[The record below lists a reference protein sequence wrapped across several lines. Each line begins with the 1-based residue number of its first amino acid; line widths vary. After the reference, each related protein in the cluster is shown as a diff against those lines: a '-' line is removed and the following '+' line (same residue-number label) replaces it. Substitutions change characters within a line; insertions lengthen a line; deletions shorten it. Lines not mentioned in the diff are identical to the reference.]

1 MTVVVYC
8 TARTHCDYDCCV
20 LVTVISSASIVSPT
34 TPSNIVLLT
43 HCSTVHVFRT
53 NRAAVGDDSIQRL
66 AQKQEMAN
74 QLRRQLRG
82 RDETLTT
89 LQRQLDEATA
99 ARVRLEGEL
108 QTATARAE
116 AASQQARRYA
126 DGSSSSSAAVTAAA
140 AAEVA
145 KLRRE
150 ADTAAATVRQ
160 LRAAAASHANDD
172 SNGSSDVV
180 RLKAELARLQSERGL
195 RNSSASGAG
204 AASLIVVQQ
213 LEERIDAL
221 QQDND
226 RLNREL
232 QAFDL
237 DFFEEIEDLKF
248 KYSEA
253 VRRLRTYE
261 G

>member
-1 MTVVVYC
+1 M
-8 TARTHCDYDCCV
+8 
-20 LVTVISSASIVSPT
+20 
-34 TPSNIVLLT
+34 LLT
-43 HCSTVHVFRT
+43 LLWLHGALFYNCD

-82 RDETLTT
+82 RDETLST

-99 ARVRLEGEL
+99 VRVRLESEL

-126 DGSSSSSAAVTAAA
+126 DGSSSSSSAAVTAAA

-150 ADTAAATVRQ
+150 ADTAAATIRQ
-160 LRAAAASHANDD
+160 LRAAAATHANDD

-180 RLKAELARLQSERGL
+180 RLRAELARLQSERGL
-195 RNSSASGAG
+195 RSSASGAAGG
-204 AASLIVVQQ
+204 ASVMVVQQ

-221 QQDND
+221 QQDNE

>member
-1 MTVVVYC
+1 M
-8 TARTHCDYDCCV
+8 
-20 LVTVISSASIVSPT
+20 
-34 TPSNIVLLT
+34 LLT
-43 HCSTVHVFRT
+43 LLWLHGALFYNCD

-82 RDETLTT
+82 RDETLAT

-126 DGSSSSSAAVTAAA
+126 DGSSSSSAAVTAAP

-150 ADTAAATVRQ
+150 ADTAAATIRQ
-160 LRAAAASHANDD
+160 LRAAATSHANDD
-172 SNGSSDVV
+172 FNVSSDVV
-180 RLKAELARLQSERGL
+180 RLRAELARLQSERGL
-195 RNSSASGAG
+195 RSSASGAAGG
-204 AASLIVVQQ
+204 AGVIVVQQ

-221 QQDND
+221 QQDNE

-253 VRRLRTYE
+253 VRRLRIYE

>member
-1 MTVVVYC
+1 MY
-8 TARTHCDYDCCV
+8 
-20 LVTVISSASIVSPT
+20 
-34 TPSNIVLLT
+34 N
-43 HCSTVHVFRT
+43 HV
-53 NRAAVGDDSIQRL
+53 NRAAVGHDSIQRL

-82 RDETLTT
+82 RDETLST

-99 ARVRLEGEL
+99 ARLRLEGEL

-116 AASQQARRYA
+116 AAAQQARRYA
-126 DGSSSSSAAVTAAA
+126 DGSSSSSSAAVTAAA
-140 AAEVA
+140 AAEMA

-150 ADTAAATVRQ
+150 ADTAAATIRQ
-160 LRAAAASHANDD
+160 LRAAVSNHSNDE
-172 SNGSSDVV
+172 SNVSSEVL
-180 RLKAELARLQSERGL
+180 RPRAELARLQSERGL
-195 RNSSASGAG
+195 RTSSTSASGG
-204 AASLIVVQQ
+204 ASSLVVRQ

-221 QQDND
+221 QQDNE